1 MFILKIHWLI
11 KRKIYYCNIL
21 NLIEYKT
28 LLTLRFFIPISA
40 YFINQF
46 SILFNIIFK
55 FILPNMKNPSN
66 KVSGKAESN
75 SAFDSALYKI
85 AKNK

>member
-1 MFILKIHWLI
+1 
-11 KRKIYYCNIL
+11 
-21 NLIEYKT
+21 
-28 LLTLRFFIPISA
+28 
-40 YFINQF
+40 
-46 SILFNIIFK
+46 
-55 FILPNMKNPSN
+55 MKNPSN